1 MASFKEQYSLRKSPC
16 YCVSPRVRSASVSL
30 IPVDRVHIVPCLVSS
45 HLLGCLFLLF
55 SLSLSVCLS
64 VCLSRFTHTHTRT
77 HTHSLSLRAEQR
89 IEQANRIKQK
99 YSDRIPVIA
108 EKYKKSNLPNI
119 EKKKYLLPEDLTVN
133 QFQYVIRQRVKL
145 TSDQALFTYVVH
157 EQTPGKP
164 KTILPAVT

>member
-1 MASFKEQYSLRKSPC
+1 M
-16 YCVSPRVRSASVSL
+16 
-30 IPVDRVHIVPCLVSS
+30 
-45 HLLGCLFLLF
+45 
-55 SLSLSVCLS
+55 
-64 VCLSRFTHTHTRT
+64 
-77 HTHSLSLRAEQR
+77 
-89 IEQANRIKQK
+89 
-99 YSDRIPVIA
+99 IA